1 MTVGFYSDHVL
12 PRLTDR
18 CCGLVPTEHRARAC
32 AGLVGQV
39 VEVGFGSGLNVP
51 HYPAGV
57 TRVLAVEPSDVGFRR
72 AADRLAASP
81 VPVERVGLDAAR
93 LPLPDGSVD
102 NSLSTWTMCTI
113 DDLDAALA
121 ELRRV
126 LRPGGR
132 LHFVEHGLSPDDRI
146 ARWQHRLN
154 GLQGRLAGGC
164 RIDRPIA
171 GLVED
176 AGFRL
181 EQLETGYL
189 HGARTPWGYLY
200 EGRAAVA

>member
-1 MTVGFYSDHVL
+1 VGLYRDHVL

-18 CCGLVPTEHRARAC
+18 CCGLVPAEHRARAC
-32 AGLVGQV
+32 AGLSGEV

-81 VPVERVGLDAAR
+81 VRVERVAHDAQR
-93 LPLPDGSVD
+93 LPLPDASVD
-102 NSLSTWTMCTI
+102 AALSTWTMCTI
-113 DDLDAALA
+113 PDVAAALA

-132 LHFVEHGLSPDDRI
+132 LHFVEHGLSPDGRV

-154 GLQGRLAGGC
+154 GLQMRLAGGC
-164 RIDRPIA
+164 RIDRPIGA
-171 GLVED
+171 LVEQ

-181 EQLETGYL
+181 ERLETGYV
-189 HGARTPWGYLY
+189 ASTPNPWGYLY
-200 EGRAAVA
+200 EGTATAP